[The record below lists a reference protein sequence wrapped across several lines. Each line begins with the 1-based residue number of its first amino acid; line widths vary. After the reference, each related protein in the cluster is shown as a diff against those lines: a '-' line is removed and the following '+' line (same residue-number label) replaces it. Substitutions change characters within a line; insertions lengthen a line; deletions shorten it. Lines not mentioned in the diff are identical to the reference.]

1 MMATVSLAKRESR
14 LNPGMQVPSETT
26 RFLEILKRPLLGIE
40 SAPKAAIPK
49 RVLRSAIKQ
58 TLKNRKQVSNVEQ
71 T

>member
-14 LNPGMQVPSETT
+14 LNPGMQAPRGTM
-26 RFLEILKRPLLGIE
+26 RFLEILKRALLGIE

-58 TLKNRKQVSNVEQ
+58 IIKNRK
-71 T
+71 